1 MKEIKA
7 LSEVVRDLGE
17 TAGSSITLE
26 ISFKTILSKTSNRNS
41 TGYN

>member
-7 LSEVVRDLGE
+7 ASEAVSDLRE

-26 ISFKTILSKTSNRNS
+26 ISFKSILSKTYAQNS
-41 TGYN
+41 TGHN